1 MGREAAESQRCLTT
15 SSPPDP
21 SPATCLGR
29 DSLRESRESQPRP
42 PPPRV
47 PSAPHCPARLRG
59 LQGKENPQQP
69 PFPAAH
75 TEVSGLLAVGG
86 ARLPRC
92 PVSVTAR
99 QAPAGAGRLRSHPPA
114 THSAAVCSSG
124 RTPSGWLQPLGL
136 RPAKSQS
143 GAEART
149 PRALCAPASPFKV
162 GRLEERATAPYL
174 RHRERL
180 AVLQAPL
187 QGEAPGR
194 PPLQLHRDV
203 LEGPRPALHPRLG
216 WAGAAGLL
224 FRGDYGASAPS
235 SSATIV
241 LQRRA
246 APLRLLSRLET
257 LRQLV
262 SSRRK

>member
-1 MGREAAESQRCLTT
+1 MASSSWGEPSCPSTLRVGLCAQLRQGRVA
-15 SSPPDP
+15 
-21 SPATCLGR
+21 
-29 DSLRESRESQPRP
+29 
-42 PPPRV
+42 RV
-47 PSAPHCPARLRG
+47 PSSSHSELQPA
-59 LQGKENPQQP
+59 
-69 PFPAAH
+69 PAAR
-75 TEVSGLLAVGG
+75 S
-86 ARLPRC
+86 P
-92 PVSVTAR
+92 SVR
-99 QAPAGAGRLRSHPPA
+99 
-114 THSAAVCSSG
+114 
-124 RTPSGWLQPLGL
+124 LQPLGL
-136 RPAKSQS
+136 RPAKSPS

-149 PRALCAPASPFKV
+149 GALCAPASPFKV
-162 GRLEERATAPYL
+162 GRREERASAPYL

-216 WAGAAGLL
+216 WPGAAGLL
-224 FRGDYGASAPS
+224 FRGGYRASAPS

-262 SSRRK
+262 SPRRK

>member
-1 MGREAAESQRCLTT
+1 MPRECDCTQSSFGGRGPGASGPILQPHTSLQSDPAA
-15 SSPPDP
+15 
-21 SPATCLGR
+21 G
-29 DSLRESRESQPRP
+29 P
-42 PPPRV
+42 PPCGCS
-47 PSAPHCPARLRG
+47 PSG
-59 LQGKENPQQP
+59 
-69 PFPAAH
+69 
-75 TEVSGLLAVGG
+75 
-86 ARLPRC
+86 
-92 PVSVTAR
+92 
-99 QAPAGAGRLRSHPPA
+99 
-114 THSAAVCSSG
+114 SG
-124 RTPSGWLQPLGL
+124 RPSRKVGL
-136 RPAKSQS
+136 RPA
-143 GAEART
+143 

-162 GRLEERATAPYL
+162 GRREERATAPYL

-203 LEGPRPALHPRLG
+203 LEGPRPVLHPRLG

-224 FRGDYGASAPS
+224 FRGGYGASAPS

-241 LQRRA
+241 RQRRA

>member
-1 MGREAAESQRCLTT
+1 M
-15 SSPPDP
+15 
-21 SPATCLGR
+21 
-29 DSLRESRESQPRP
+29 
-42 PPPRV
+42 
-47 PSAPHCPARLRG
+47 
-59 LQGKENPQQP
+59 
-69 PFPAAH
+69 
-75 TEVSGLLAVGG
+75 SGLLVVGG
-86 ARLPRC
+86 AGLPQC
-92 PVSVTAR
+92 PASVTAR
-99 QAPAGAGRLRSHPPA
+99 KAPAGPGGSDPIAQAHFSCSLLPAARPPRGG
-114 THSAAVCSSG
+114 CSPLG
-124 RTPSGWLQPLGL
+124 GSGWPG
-136 RPAKSQS
+136 RES

-149 PRALCAPASPFKV
+149 RALCAPASPFKV
-162 GRLEERATAPYL
+162 GRRREERATAPYL

-224 FRGDYGASAPS
+224 FRGGYGASAPS

-262 SSRRK
+262 SPRRK